1 MGVGAGTIL
10 YEGTLEGDSSFSAGI
25 GEIVL
30 RLPQELDAKVDLSTG
45 MGGVDVRYDVAGTV
59 SPRNVRGV
67 VGDGS
72 QGSIY
77 AHTGAGSIEVKR
89 Q

>member
-1 MGVGAGTIL
+1 M
-10 YEGTLEGDSSFSAGI
+10 
-25 GEIVL
+25 L

-45 MGGVDVRYDVAGTV
+45 MGGIDVRYDVARTV
-59 SPRNVRGV
+59 SPRKVRGV

-77 AHTGAGSIEVKR
+77 AHTGAGSIEVTR
-89 Q
+89 R